1 MTFVFWESKKIFWK
15 SAQVDRELV
24 VAGLLRCER
33 TEKILEQIFF
43 LFLLQES
50 SALRTAHS
58 TSSFRRKTQLTL
70 GPSESCSSSL
80 ATWALSFSR
89 PPKRWNCCC
98 LGKNGVF
105 KFFKVLPK
113 TALFVKNPE
122 KPEKPKK
129 HVFRPKT
136 APGGLLN
143 NSNSGGI
150 HRIFVKIFCTRAL
163 FRVFGVPPPKKSLF
177 WQKLDFGRFSGFG
190 RFSCFLQKVR
200 FLTILAFFV
209 KKCPRANRWSHA

>member
-1 MTFVFWESKKIFWK
+1 V
-15 SAQVDRELV
+15 EL
-24 VAGLLRCER
+24 LLSW
-33 TEKILEQIFF
+33 Q
-43 LFLLQES
+43 
-50 SALRTAHS
+50 
-58 TSSFRRKTQLTL
+58 
-70 GPSESCSSSL
+70 
-80 ATWALSFSR
+80 
-89 PPKRWNCCC
+89 KR
-98 LGKNGVF
+98 VF

-163 FRVFGVPPPKKSLF
+163 FRVFGVPPPKSHF
-177 WQKLDFGRFSGFG
+177 FGKNS
-190 RFSCFLQKVR
+190 
-200 FLTILAFFV
+200 ILADFQVLADFRV
-209 KKCPRANRWSHA
+209 FCKKSDF